1 MFFINKFVNPAMTNQ
16 PIKRHKA
23 PKILIVSEKS
33 NEIQI
38 LNEILQKQYKVY
50 FANTA
55 EKAIDIT
62 NSNNLDL
69 ILLNT
74 LMQEPHVDELCEQLQ
89 TNENFENIPILFLM
103 SKDETEYEAK
113 GFIIGASDY
122 ITWPFNTTLVEARV
136 RNYVELKQQ
145 RDFIKTLSS
154 LDGLTRVANRPR
166 FEEILYQEWWRAVRY
181 NTELSLLM
189 IDIDYFR
196 QYNENY
202 GYLAGDHCLKT
213 IASKLESKLNR
224 PSDLLA
230 RYEGNEFVSILPDT
244 DREGALHVANILI
257 KSVAELKIPH
267 QYSATADHVTL
278 SIGVASIV
286 PSVLFHTE
294 DLITI
299 AKNSLYEAKYE
310 GRNKCQ
316 TNVNQFIN
324 IEDGLFM
331 SELFD

>member
-1 MFFINKFVNPAMTNQ
+1 MFFINNFVNPAMMNKS
-16 PIKRHKA
+16 IKRHKA
-23 PKILIVSEKS
+23 PQILIVSEKS
-33 NEIQI
+33 NEIQR

-62 NSNNLDL
+62 NSKNLDL

-74 LMQEPHVDELCEQLQ
+74 LMQEPHADELCEQLQ
-89 TNENFENIPILFLM
+89 TNENFQNIPILFLI
-103 SKDETEYEAK
+103 SNDETENKAK
-113 GFIIGASDY
+113 VFTIGASDY
-122 ITWPFNTTLVEARV
+122 ITWPFNATLVEARV
-136 RNYVELKQQ
+136 RNYIELKQQ
-145 RDFIKTLSS
+145 RDFIKNLSS
-154 LDGLTRVANRPR
+154 LDGLTRVANRSR

-202 GYLAGDHCLKT
+202 GYLAGDNCLKT
-213 IASKLESKLNR
+213 IASKLERELNR

-230 RYEGNEFVSILPDT
+230 RYEGNEFVSILPET
-244 DREGALHVANILI
+244 DREGALHVANTLI
-257 KSVAELKIPH
+257 KSIAALNIPH
-267 QYSATADHVTL
+267 KSSATADHVTL

-294 DLITI
+294 DLITL

-310 GRNKCQ
+310 GRNKCK
-316 TNVNQFIN
+316 TNINQLIN

-331 SELFD
+331 SPS